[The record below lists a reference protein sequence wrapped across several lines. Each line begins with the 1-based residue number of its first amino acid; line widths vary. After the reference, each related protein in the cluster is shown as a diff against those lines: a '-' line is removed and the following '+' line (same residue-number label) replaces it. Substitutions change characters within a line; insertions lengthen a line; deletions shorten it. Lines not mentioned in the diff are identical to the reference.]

1 MSAFWGGKPMVERL
15 TRKQATAYLRKKG
28 LHLADSH
35 LGWGAKAGTGPR
47 FRYLGTHPVYTA
59 KDLDAWI
66 ETRRKAGG
74 RLEAFFRSSAC
85 GLAHQRAPAHS
96 VAPALPA
103 RRRARSVCKAD
114 RPGVVI
120 HRAEAEAGST
130 VGVHRWVNQPKTDLP

>member
-1 MSAFWGGKPMVERL
+1 MAEYL

-35 LGWGAKAGTGPR
+35 LGWGAKAGTCPQ

-74 RLEAFFRSSAC
+74 RLEAFLQIKRLRLGPLTRTST
-85 GLAHQRAPAHS
+85 QRRPRAS
-96 VAPALPA
+96 REQA
-103 RRRARSVCKAD
+103 REERA
-114 RPGVVI
+114 
-120 HRAEAEAGST
+120 
-130 VGVHRWVNQPKTDLP
+130 